1 MEVESLLGREA
12 RWNTANLQAYE
23 QIPDKQHRS
32 NERTMEMVQRSSCC
46 VRWILTSRHITNAW
60 TNVVLSDKKPMDE
73 LELAVKE
80 INIELRRKQE
90 EFGYAGY

>member
-1 MEVESLLGREA
+1 MKEQWEWYREGPVVLGG
-12 RWNTANLQAYE
+12 YF
-23 QIPDKQHRS
+23 
-32 NERTMEMVQRSSCC
+32 
-46 VRWILTSRHITNAW
+46 TSRHITNAW

-90 EFGYAGY
+90 EFGIYAGY